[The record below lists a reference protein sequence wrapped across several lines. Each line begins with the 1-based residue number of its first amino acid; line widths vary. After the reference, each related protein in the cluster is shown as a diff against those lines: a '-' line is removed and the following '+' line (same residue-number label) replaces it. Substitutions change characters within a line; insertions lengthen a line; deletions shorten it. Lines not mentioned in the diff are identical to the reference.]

1 MTGLAA
7 DFETDMS
14 DEQRSRREA
23 LDREEQRRDMAALL
37 DTPFGRNVLWRI
49 LHQCQ
54 VYGTSYGGDG
64 HAAFTDGRRF
74 VGVQL
79 IALIQQV
86 SPTAYADLLR
96 EMTLRDYERR
106 QVSEASQTVDEGTN
120 EEGAQ

>member
-1 MTGLAA
+1 MTYLAA
-7 DFETDMS
+7 ETETDMG
-14 DEQRSRREA
+14 DEERRRREA
-23 LDREEQRRDMAALL
+23 LDRDEQRRDMAALL
-37 DTPFGRNVLWRI
+37 KTPFGCSVLWQI

-54 VYGTSYGGDG
+54 VYGTSYGADG

-106 QVSEASQTVDEGTN
+106 QVAEAARDADEGSK